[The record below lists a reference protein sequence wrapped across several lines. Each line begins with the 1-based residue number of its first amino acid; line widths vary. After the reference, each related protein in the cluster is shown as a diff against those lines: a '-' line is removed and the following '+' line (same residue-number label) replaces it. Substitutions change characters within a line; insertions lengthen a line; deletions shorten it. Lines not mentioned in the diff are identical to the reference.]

1 MRHNLSLK
9 ISLHDNLKLID
20 QFFIPLENVSLGYGN
35 QNIYDILKTAISE
48 KNSKCF
54 FFFPVFIESQA
65 NEYQIISIRLLT
77 ALSSLTEIQQ
87 IILPSLILP
96 SLNILTSP

>member
-20 QFFIPLENVSLGYGN
+20 QFFIPHENVSLGYGN

-54 FFFPVFIESQA
+54 FLFPVFIESQV
-65 NEYQIISIRLLT
+65 NEISDYQHKITNSRV
-77 ALSSLTEIQQ
+77 LSLKCSKSSCHQYTG
-87 IILPSLILP
+87 
-96 SLNILTSP
+96 NR